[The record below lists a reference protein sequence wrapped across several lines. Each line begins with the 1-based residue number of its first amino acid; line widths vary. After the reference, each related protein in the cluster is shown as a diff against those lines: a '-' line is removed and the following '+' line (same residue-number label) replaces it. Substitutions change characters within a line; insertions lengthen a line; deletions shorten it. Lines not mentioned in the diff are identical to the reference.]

1 MAGIPDLFIIMG
13 GLLSALGTAGAVGR
27 LLYRI
32 PGIRLRFDRFY
43 GTLPMGRSEVQRLNP
58 AKTKGKGTKA
68 HV

>member
-13 GLLSALGTAGAVGR
+13 GLLSALGIAGAVGR

-32 PGIRLRFDRFY
+32 PGIRRRFDRFY
-43 GTLPMGRSEVQRLNP
+43 GTLPLGRSEVRRLNSS
-58 AKTKGKGTKA
+58 KTKGKGTKA